1 MKVRTRYGFTLIELL
16 TVIAII
22 GVLVGLLLA
31 AVQRVR
37 EAASRTRCANHLK
50 QIGLALQ
57 MHHDAYQVFPSNGG
71 WDGQQTIRSVDGR
84 DVQVM
89 VQDHRLPAP
98 WIYGVGDPNLGP
110 KQQTGSWAFPIL
122 PYLEQVAIF
131 RTRQWWIPV
140 GLYFC
145 PSRRSPQASRPEN
158 DIFANYE
165 GGGWE
170 WAKIDYAGNALVIAN
185 RPNCM
190 KLLEIRDGSSH
201 TVLIGEKSMHPELY
215 DMPTWYWDEPYFL
228 GGSQGTQRNGYRVR
242 LDDLSMGF
250 GFRFNWGSAHPAGV
264 NFLFAD
270 GSVRLV
276 PYHVSEDQMRS
287 LMTPRGGEVPP
298 NLW

>member
-1 MKVRTRYGFTLIELL
+1 MKMRLRLGFTLIELL

-22 GVLVGLLLA
+22 GVLVGFLLA
-31 AVQRVR
+31 AMQRVR

-57 MHHDAYQVFPSNGG
+57 LHHDAYQVFPSNGG
-71 WDGQQTIRSVDGR
+71 WDGRQTIRSVDGR

-89 VQDHRLPAP
+89 VQDHRLPSP

-110 KQQTGSWAFPIL
+110 KEQTGSWAYPIL
-122 PYLEQVAIF
+122 PYLEQEAIF

-140 GLYFC
+140 GVYFC

-158 DIFANYE
+158 DVFASYE

-185 RPNCM
+185 RPRCM
-190 KLLEIRDGSSH
+190 RILEIRDGSSN
-201 TVLIGEKSMHPELY
+201 TVLVGEKSMHPELY

-228 GGSQGTQRNGYRVR
+228 GGSQGTQRSGYRVR
-242 LDDLSMGF
+242 PDDVNMGF
-250 GFRFNWGSAHPAGV
+250 DFRFNWGSAHPTGV

-270 GSVRLV
+270 GSVRLI
-276 PYHVSEDQMRS
+276 PYHLTEGQMRS

-298 NLW
+298 NL